1 MTDYKKLFD
10 SVKWQNEILI
20 TQYSKLKDLYSTDD
34 QKVRYLF
41 DYIDFYTTIT
51 QIMIWVYY
59 ILTLVAIYAIF
70 MGVDRGYTTNFKIML
85 VLLLVIFPLVI
96 LPLETFLYWLLRYI
110 YSLIT
115 GSVMV
120 QSNVELPGFT
130 FSI

>member
-10 SVKWQNEILI
+10 AVKWQNEILT

-59 ILTLVAIYAIF
+59 ILTLVAIYTIF
-70 MGVDRGYTTNFKIML
+70 MGVERGYTTNFKIML

-115 GSVMV
+115 GSVMT